1 METYHQGKFINDVHK
16 VLLLLA
22 APRTLQVLPYM
33 TRDCLQI
40 LLLTFKQIK
49 ANEKLIFLVKSSE
62 NHKLSDDFMGNRS

>member
-1 METYHQGKFINDVHK
+1 METYHQGKIINDVHK

-49 ANEKLIFLVKSSE
+49 ANYLTYIPREIIRKP
-62 NHKLSDDFMGNRS
+62 

>member
-22 APRTLQVLPYM
+22 ALRTLQVLPYM

-49 ANEKLIFLVKSSE
+49 ANYLTYIPREIIRKP
-62 NHKLSDDFMGNRS
+62 

>member
-49 ANEKLIFLVKSSE
+49 ANYLTYIPREIIRKP
-62 NHKLSDDFMGNRS
+62 